1 MPRSRRDLPDP
12 TRTAVAAPESP
23 RAVAAPGTGR
33 RLRRSAWRLTPNLVT
48 HVLTRL
54 IYFGLVDLA

>member
-33 RLRRSAWRLTPNLVT
+33 RLRLAIDPESSYSRFDP
-48 HVLTRL
+48 
-54 IYFGLVDLA
+54 VDLLWLG